1 MCDKEDI
8 ELIKSVAGVKDEKI
22 VVRVDDAFVSYE
34 NFKYL
39 LSCPAFLN
47 GDVSI
52 HVHTT
57 HGFAFL
63 STLACSYSHV

>member
-39 LSCPAFLN
+39 LSCPALI
-47 GDVSI
+47 SKW
-52 HVHTT
+52 
-57 HGFAFL
+57 
-63 STLACSYSHV
+63 